1 MTNSTPGNITYAG
14 EEWEA
19 IAQRLYAES
28 CDYYRT
34 SRAEQGDQALRLCN
48 AANAIAQTV
57 QLRRIGNKL
66 DAMVGDGR

>member
-1 MTNSTPGNITYAG
+1 MTNSSTGNITYTG

-19 IAQRLYAES
+19 IAARLYAEA
-28 CDYYRT
+28 CDYYHIGL
-34 SRAEQGDQALRLCN
+34 AEQGDQALRLCN
-48 AANAIAQTV
+48 AASAIAQTV